1 MAVKVGSDEFC
12 SKCMEWQ
19 EYDEEGKCKVC
30 GKVIKKMSR
39 DSPKEGYN
47 DYKTETPS
55 FEPEDE
61 VVDSEY

>member
-12 SKCMEWQ
+12 SKCMEWR
-19 EYDEEGKCKVC
+19 EYDSEGKCKVC
-30 GKVIKKMSR
+30 GKVIKKMSKESHR
-39 DSPKEGYN
+39 EGYN